1 MQRKTDA
8 LTTALFSDT
17 FQIPYDQDGRISL
30 PEPLIVHANLKDK
43 VTFAG
48 LGQKF
53 QMWEPEA
60 FKEFKSQAR
69 LKALENRDLI
79 GPSLNTDSKRSKES
93 E

>member
-1 MQRKTDA
+1 M
-8 LTTALFSDT
+8 
-17 FQIPYDQDGRISL
+17 
-30 PEPLIVHANLKDK
+30 
-43 VTFAG
+43 TFAG

-79 GPSLNTDSKRSKES
+79 GPALNTGLKLSEES